1 MEDNEIN
8 LEIATELIGMT
19 GASVDTAMDGVEAVE
34 RFKTSGPGQ
43 YDLIL
48 MDIQMPHMDGYE
60 ATRRI
65 RALQR
70 PDARSV
76 PIFAMTANAFAE
88 DADKSREAGMDA
100 HISKPFDIK
109 ALYAQMNRFMF
120 GRETGAGAEK

>member
-1 MEDNEIN
+1 
-8 LEIATELIGMT
+8 
-19 GASVDTAMDGVEAVE
+19 
-34 RFKTSGPGQ
+34 
-43 YDLIL
+43 
-48 MDIQMPHMDGYE
+48 MDGYE